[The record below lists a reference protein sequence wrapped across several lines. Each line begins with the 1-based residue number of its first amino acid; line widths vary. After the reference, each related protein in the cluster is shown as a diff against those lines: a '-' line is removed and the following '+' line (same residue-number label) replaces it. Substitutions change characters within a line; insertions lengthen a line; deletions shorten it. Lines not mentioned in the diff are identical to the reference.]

1 MSDKDT
7 LENVTNQLV
16 ELKNTSELSIDLA
29 YSALLLN
36 NTFLAEEVQLLHQ
49 RIENVNIDLEQLLLS
64 CQLNPEDNRGLIS
77 LVRMGIAA
85 ERISLAAAKI
95 AQVVLR
101 GIEPHPVLKMMIQA
115 ADETVERVK
124 VPEGSTLLCK
134 TLKESQLPEET
145 GWWILVIKRGDKWI
159 RPKASTIPEVG
170 DVLIASGYSDG
181 EEDFKQV
188 VAGGLGPSQPRCKG
202 TRKP

>member
-1 MSDKDT
+1 LSDKDT
-7 LENVTNQLV
+7 LENITNQLV

-49 RIENVNIDLEQLLLS
+49 RIETLNIDLEQILLS
-64 CQLNPEDNRGLIS
+64 CQIRGDDARGLIS
-77 LVRMGIAA
+77 LVQMGMAA

-115 ADETVERVK
+115 ADETVDRVT
-124 VPEGSTLLCK
+124 VPEGSPLIGRN
-134 TLKESQLPEET
+134 LKNAQLPEET
-145 GWWILVIKRGDKWI
+145 GWWVLVIKRGDKWI
-159 RPKASTIPEVG
+159 RPKASTVVEQ
-170 DVLIASGYSDG
+170 DDLLIASGYADG

-188 VAGGLGPSQPRCKG
+188 VTGKLDHRS
-202 TRKP
+202 

>member
-7 LENVTNQLV
+7 IEKITNQLV
-16 ELKNTSELSIDLA
+16 ELKNTSELTIDLA

-49 RIENVNIDLEQLLLS
+49 RIETLDIDLEQLLLS
-64 CQLNPEDNRGLIS
+64 CQLRGDDARGLIS

-85 ERISLAAAKI
+85 ERISLAASRI

-101 GIEPHPVLKMMIQA
+101 GIEPHPVLRMMIEG
-115 ADETVERVK
+115 ADETVDRVT
-124 VPEGSTLLCK
+124 VPRESPLIGK
-134 TLKESQLPEET
+134 TLKDAQLPEET
-145 GWWILVIKRGDKWI
+145 GWRVLVIKRGDKWV
-159 RPKASTIPEVG
+159 RPKASTVIEEG
-170 DVLIASGYSDG
+170 DQLIASGYADG

-188 VAGGLGPSQPRCKG
+188 VTGSRGQQS
-202 TRKP
+202 

>member
-7 LENVTNQLV
+7 LENITNQLV
-16 ELKNTSELSIDLA
+16 EMKNTSELSIDLA

-49 RIENVNIDLEQLLLS
+49 RIESLNIDLEQLLLS
-64 CQLNPEDNRGLIS
+64 CQIRGDDARGLIS
-77 LVRMGIAA
+77 LVQMGMAA

-115 ADETVERVK
+115 ADETVDRVT
-124 VPEGSTLLCK
+124 VPEGSPLIGMN
-134 TLKESQLPEET
+134 LKNAQLPEET
-145 GWWILVIKRGDKWI
+145 GWWVLVIKRGDKWI
-159 RPKASTIPEVG
+159 RPKASTVVEKG
-170 DVLIASGYSDG
+170 DLLIASGYADG

-188 VAGGLGPSQPRCKG
+188 VTGKIDDHS
-202 TRKP
+202 

>member
-7 LENVTNQLV
+7 LENITNQLV
-16 ELKNTSELSIDLA
+16 EMKNTSELSIDLA

-49 RIENVNIDLEQLLLS
+49 RIESLNIDLEQLLLS
-64 CQLNPEDNRGLIS
+64 CQIRGDDARGLIS
-77 LVRMGIAA
+77 LVQMGMAA

-115 ADETVERVK
+115 ADETVDRVT
-124 VPEGSTLLCK
+124 VPEGSLLIGMN
-134 TLKESQLPEET
+134 LKNAQLPEET
-145 GWWILVIKRGDKWI
+145 GWWVLVIKRGDKWI
-159 RPKASTIPEVG
+159 RPKASTVVEKG
-170 DVLIASGYSDG
+170 DLLIASGYADG

-188 VAGGLGPSQPRCKG
+188 VTGKIDDHS
-202 TRKP
+202 